1 MTAGEQAP
9 GAHSLPDGGC
19 SFLVWAPRA
28 RAVSVHLLSPTD
40 RVVALTPEAGGY
52 HRGLL
57 DGVAPG
63 ALYRYRLDD
72 ARELPD
78 PASRSQPQGVH
89 GPSQVVSADFSWSDH
104 GWAGLSL
111 GCLVF
116 YELHVGAFTP
126 EGTLQAITP
135 HLARL
140 RELGVTAVE
149 LMPLCPFPGER
160 NWGYDG
166 VFPFAVHAAY
176 GGPADLKRLVDACH
190 RGGLAVALDV
200 VYNHLGPEGNYLHP
214 FAPYFTDRYHT
225 PWGDAV
231 NFDGPESDEVR
242 RFFIA
247 SALQWVDEFHVDV
260 LRVDAVH
267 AIMDRSPVPFVA
279 DLTRAVH
286 RRAHAL
292 ERRVQ
297 VIAENAA
304 NDPRTVRPEGEG
316 GWGFD
321 AQWDDDFHH
330 AVHTLLT
337 GQRDGYYRDYGRLD
351 QLAKCFREGFAYT
364 GERSAYRGRRHGAP
378 TVGVPATC
386 FVVFSQNHD
395 QVGNRPQGE
404 RLVAQAGREAAKLVA
419 ALALLSPFVPL
430 LFMGEEYGEEAP
442 FPYFVSHTDPALA
455 EAVRLGRRQEF
466 ASFAWSGE
474 IPDPQ
479 SPATFATAKLD
490 QSLAERPG
498 HREIVALYTRLLRL
512 RREVPA
518 LAAWSREHI
527 ETIVLEEARTLVVR
541 RRVLEGEAALVAHF
555 GAGPATVAVPLPAG
569 SWRCLLDTAAAEWG
583 GPGSR
588 VSKEVA
594 SDGEARLAMAPT
606 SLVLLDRGTRHQ

>member
-1 MTAGEQAP
+1 MTAADQAP
-9 GAHSLPDGGC
+9 GAHLLPDGGC

-28 RAVSVHLLSPTD
+28 RAVSVHLLEPTD
-40 RVVALTPEAGGY
+40 RVVPLTPAANGY
-52 HRGLL
+52 HRGTV
-57 DGVAPG
+57 DAVEPG
-63 ALYRYRLDD
+63 AMYRYRLNDEE
-72 ARELPD
+72 ELPD
-78 PASRSQPQGVH
+78 PASRFQPKGVH
-89 GPSQVVSADFSWSDH
+89 GPSQVIPSAFPWADG
-104 GWAGLSL
+104 GWAGLPL
-111 GCLVF
+111 ERLVF

-126 EGTLQAITP
+126 EGTLDAVVP

-176 GGPADLKRLVDACH
+176 GGPDGLKRLVDACH
-190 RGGLAVALDV
+190 RSGLAAALDV

-231 NFDGPESDEVR
+231 NFDGPGSDEVR

-267 AIMDRSPVPFVA
+267 AIVDSSPVPFVA

-286 RRAHAL
+286 RQARTL
-292 ERRVQ
+292 RRRIQ

-304 NDPRTVRPEGEG
+304 NNPRTVRPEEEG

-321 AQWDDDFHH
+321 AQWNDDFHH

-337 GQRDGYYRDYGRLD
+337 GQRDGYYQDYGRLE

-364 GERSAYRGRRHGAP
+364 GERSDYRGRRHGAP
-378 TVGVPATC
+378 TAGVPARC

-404 RLVAQAGREAAKLVA
+404 RLVAQAGRETAKLAA
-419 ALALLSPFVPL
+419 ALVLLSPFVPL

-442 FPYFVSHTDPALA
+442 FPYFVSHTDTALVD
-455 EAVRLGRRQEF
+455 AVRRGRRQEF

-479 SPATFATAKLD
+479 SAATFGTARLD
-490 QSLAERPG
+490 QTLADRPG
-498 HREIVALYTRLLRL
+498 HRELVGLYTELLRL

-518 LAAWSREHI
+518 LAACSRE
-527 ETIVLEEARTLVVR
+527 ELATAVLEEARTLVVR
-541 RRVLEGEAALVAHF
+541 RWAPGSEVAVVAHL
-555 GAGPATVAVPLPAG
+555 AARAATVAVPLPPG
-569 SWRCLLDTAAAEWG
+569 SWEVVLDTAAAEWG
-583 GPGSR
+583 GPGTQVSR
-588 VSKEVA
+588 EVA
-594 SDGEARLAMAPT
+594 SGGEVPLAMAPT
-606 SLVLLDRGTRHQ
+606 SLVLLARGK